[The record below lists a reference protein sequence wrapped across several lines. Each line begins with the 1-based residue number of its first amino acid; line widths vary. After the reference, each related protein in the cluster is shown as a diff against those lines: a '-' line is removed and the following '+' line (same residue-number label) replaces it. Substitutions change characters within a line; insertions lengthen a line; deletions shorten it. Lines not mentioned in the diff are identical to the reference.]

1 MTKTFTQNDV
11 LRFFYNEV
19 TEKEKNEIE
28 TTLLWDDSLA
38 EFYAELIEMEASL
51 DKIKKE
57 PSNKCIENI
66 LNYSKTYSVQSV

>member
-19 TEKEKNEIE
+19 TESEKNEIE
-28 TTLLWDDSLA
+28 KTLLWDDSLA
-38 EFYAELIEMEASL
+38 EFYAELLEMETLL

-57 PSNKCIENI
+57 PSDNCIRNI
-66 LNYSKTYSVQSV
+66 LNYSKSVSVHSV